1 MVYEE
6 EEEEYNMN
14 SSIKTATILL
24 VSKVLVL
31 YGQWWKLGDKGQR
44 KVTYNEQRRMS

>member
-6 EEEEYNMN
+6 EEEGYSVN
-14 SSIKTATILL
+14 SSIKTATIIL

-31 YGQWWKLGDKGQR
+31 YGQWWKMEDKGRR
-44 KVTYNEQRRMS
+44 KVTYNEQKRML